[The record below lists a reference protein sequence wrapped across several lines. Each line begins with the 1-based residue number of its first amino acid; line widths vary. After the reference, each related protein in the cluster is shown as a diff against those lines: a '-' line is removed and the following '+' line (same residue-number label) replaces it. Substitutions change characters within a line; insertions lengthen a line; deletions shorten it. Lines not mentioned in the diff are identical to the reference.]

1 MALNQDGVNF
11 LLCPKQGM
19 YFGNFLRLTGPG
31 FQILRGSPLPKHCS
45 STPSPPPPRD
55 GVEVRSAQ
63 NSIALHLVVRAVVG
77 CAYYL
82 SMLPLKYTANQLS
95 GTRLRDLLVSLR
107 DTYIRAIFTTLLIFK
122 ICFILKSDQSF

>member
-19 YFGNFLRLTGPG
+19 YFGNSLCLTGPG
-31 FQILRGSPLPKHCS
+31 FQILRGSPLPKYCS
-45 STPSPPPPRD
+45 STPPPPPPD

-63 NSIALHLVVRAVVG
+63 NSIAVHSVVRPVVG
-77 CAYYL
+77 CTYYS

>member
-1 MALNQDGVNF
+1 MFNRA
-11 LLCPKQGM
+11 QGFKSFAAHL
-19 YFGNFLRLTGPG
+19 YPNIARVP
-31 FQILRGSPLPKHCS
+31 
-45 STPSPPPPRD
+45 PPPPRD
-55 GVEVRSAQ
+55 GVELRSDE

-77 CAYYL
+77 CAYNS
-82 SMLPLKYTANQLS
+82 SMLPLKYTGNQLS